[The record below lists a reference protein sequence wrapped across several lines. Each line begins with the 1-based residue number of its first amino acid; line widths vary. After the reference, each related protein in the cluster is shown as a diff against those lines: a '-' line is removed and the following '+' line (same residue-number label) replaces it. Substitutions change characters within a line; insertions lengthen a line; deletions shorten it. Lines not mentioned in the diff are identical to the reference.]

1 MSRPGFTGE
10 GLFFLFLLGVLLF
23 NPPLLSIFDIPRQLL
38 GIPLLYIYL
47 FACWGF
53 LLLLVAFIVEKG
65 GDRGEPPDPRGR
77 AAGKDKA
84 S

>member
-23 NPPLLSIFDIPRQLL
+23 NPPMLSIFDIPRLL
-38 GIPLLYIYL
+38 FGIPMLYIYL
-47 FACWGF
+47 FVCWGA
-53 LLLLVAFIVEKG
+53 LLLLVAFIIEKG
-65 GDRGEPPDPRGR
+65 GDREQPPASGDR
-77 AAGKDKA
+77 AADKDKA

>member
-10 GLFFLFLLGVLLF
+10 GLLFLFLLGVLLF
-23 NPPLLSIFDIPRQLL
+23 NPPLLSIFDIPQQLF

-47 FACWGF
+47 FACWGA
-53 LLLLVAFIVEKG
+53 LLLLVALIVEKG
-65 GDRGEPPDPRGR
+65 DDREQLPASRDR
-77 AAGKDKA
+77 AADKDRT